1 MIAKVFPYVILFL
14 WGCAFPACASDEIL
28 SGLSENKI
36 SITTSFTGSEL
47 LVFGSI
53 KRDTS
58 TSVRDSDVI
67 IEIIGPELPIT
78 VRKKRKVLGIWVNTD
93 PVKINDSP
101 SFYAILHTNFPELIL
116 EQEELRKY
124 NIGAIRQLS
133 SRVSDPED
141 KDVVEAIIRIKKAN
155 KTYQISN
162 DPIELNKETLFSASL
177 TLPANLI
184 EGDYRAVL
192 HLVQDKRV
200 VDNSVQI
207 ITVSKIGVE
216 KWLYEFAYE
225 KPFFYGI
232 FSIILALILGWGGS
246 VIFRKIQ

>member
-78 VRKKRKVLGIWVNTD
+78 VRKKRKVLGIWVNTN

-101 SFYAILHTNFPELIL
+101 SFYAILHTNFPELIFTAL
-116 EQEELRKY
+116 
-124 NIGAIRQLS
+124 
-133 SRVSDPED
+133 
-141 KDVVEAIIRIKKAN
+141 
-155 KTYQISN
+155 IS
-162 DPIELNKETLFSASL
+162 PIELLKITKLFFIIKNIFL
-177 TLPANLI
+177 TDFI
-184 EGDYRAVL
+184 KDSSVL
-192 HLVQDKRV
+192 TSHIL
-200 VDNSVQI
+200 
-207 ITVSKIGVE
+207 
-216 KWLYEFAYE
+216 L
-225 KPFFYGI
+225 PFFI
-232 FSIILALILGWGGS
+232 EKQFNLLS
-246 VIFRKIQ
+246 